1 LEQDFLGRDR
11 WGNRKSRR
19 SQTEQKYHFCQ
30 YHCCEVHGMPIERP
44 DLSRLDPETRAYIE
58 SLENELETLRKSRPV
73 RRSAPASEDGDDPE
87 MDLPPLVTD
96 EPPTTLNLITLTASG
111 NAKRTP
117 RHLYQR
123 QRRGGMGV
131 FDLDTPQDEPPA
143 VLVIA
148 DEKQSLLLF
157 TNLARAFRVPVNT
170 LPEGPVHSRGQSILG
185 RLNLHPDEHLVS
197 ALPDLVK
204 GSVAMVSRNGN
215 VRTLR
220 HHVFGEYMK
229 PGTVMFDVKAFGPL
243 VSACWT
249 PGDGELFIATRSGRA
264 IRFSE
269 KLVPPQ
275 GGPGIKV
282 EGEDYPAAITAVYPD
297 SGVLLIGGDG
307 KGTIRLM
314 EGFAPNK
321 SPGGSGKNAMN
332 TSNLVGA
339 AAVADENDVFLISRL
354 SKIIRFRA
362 MEIPPKEGVVQG
374 VHCMALR
381 ADSVAAVTTTALSDG
396 D

>member
-1 LEQDFLGRDR
+1 VIAPKLNGTGKDFPHID
-11 WGNRKSRR
+11 NR
-19 SQTEQKYHFCQ
+19 
-30 YHCCEVHGMPIERP
+30 EVYGMPIERP
-44 DLSRLDPETRAYIE
+44 DLSRLDPEILAYIE
-58 SLENELETLRKSRPV
+58 SIENELETLRRSRPV
-73 RRSAPASEDGDDPE
+73 RRSAPTNEDGDE
-87 MDLPPLVTD
+87 HELELPPLVLD

-111 NAKRTP
+111 IAKRTS

-131 FDLDTPQDEPPA
+131 FDLDTPADEPA
-143 VLVIA
+143 AILAIA
-148 DEKQSLLLF
+148 DEKQSLLLL
-157 TNLARAFRVPVNT
+157 TNLARAFRIPVQSIS
-170 LPEGPVHSRGQSILG
+170 EGAVHSRGQSIVGKLG
-185 RLNLHPDEHLVS
+185 LHPNEHLVA

-215 VRTLR
+215 VRSLR

-229 PGTVMFDVKAFGPL
+229 PGTALFDVKQFGPL

-249 PGDGELFIATRSGRA
+249 PGDGEIFIATRSGRA

-282 EGEDYPAAITAVYPD
+282 EGEDYPAAITAVYPE
-297 SGVLLIGGDG
+297 SGVLLIGADG
-307 KGTIRLM
+307 KGTIRMM

-321 SPGGSGKNAMN
+321 SAGGSGKNAMN
-332 TSNLVGA
+332 TTNLIGA
-339 AAVADENDVFLISRL
+339 ATVEDSDDIFLISRL

-381 ADSVAAVTTTALSDG
+381 ADTVSALTIAPAVDG
-396 D
+396 A

>member
-1 LEQDFLGRDR
+1 
-11 WGNRKSRR
+11 
-19 SQTEQKYHFCQ
+19 
-30 YHCCEVHGMPIERP
+30 MPIERP
-44 DLSRLDPETRAYIE
+44 DLSRLDPEILAYIE
-58 SLENELETLRKSRPV
+58 SIENELETLRRSRPV
-73 RRSAPASEDGDDPE
+73 RRAAPVSDDGDDPE
-87 MDLPPLVTD
+87 IELPPLITD
-96 EPPTTLNLITLTASG
+96 EAPTTLNLITFTALG
-111 NAKRTP
+111 TAKRTP

-143 VLVIA
+143 VLAVA

-157 TNLARAFRVPVNT
+157 TNLARAFRVPVHT
-170 LPEGPVHSRGQSILG
+170 IPESAVHSRGQSIVG
-185 RLNLHPDEHLVS
+185 RLGLQPDEHLVA

-204 GSVAMVSRNGN
+204 GSVAMVSRSGS
-215 VRTLR
+215 VRSLR

-229 PGTVMFDVKAFGPL
+229 PGTVLFDVKQFGPL
-243 VSACWT
+243 ISACWT

-269 KLVPPQ
+269 KLVPPS

-297 SGVLLIGGDG
+297 SGVLLIGADG

-321 SPGGSGKNAMN
+321 SSGGSGKNAL
-332 TSNLVGA
+332 TTNLLIGA
-339 AAVADENDVFLISRL
+339 TTVAENDDIFLISRL

-362 MEIPPKEGVVQG
+362 LEVPPKEGVVQG
-374 VHCMALR
+374 VHCMSLR
-381 ADSVAAVTTTALSDG
+381 ADAVTALVATAAAEG
-396 D
+396 A